1 MNHRIALSLLSFAT
15 AILLLSTAFAY
26 RAFAQA
32 EIRIDSGV
40 SCTAACHT
48 DLAKKKKQVHPVAAS
63 GTNCATMCH
72 QPLEKGRHTFKPMPA
87 NKTELCT
94 MCHQQPAGKH
104 QHMPVKAGL
113 CTTCHDPHQSDHG
126 MLLRK
131 PAGELCLMCHEDRA
145 SKAHKHMPVQVG
157 LCTTCHSPH
166 QSDHGGLLNKPSPEL
181 CYQCHQPARFKGKVV
196 HGPVAEGK
204 CLDCHAP
211 HSAEKKKLL
220 DKTPP
225 ELCLGCHSAQLKDA
239 QGRMLPSTK
248 NLLDDKE
255 ATLHPPFAGGQ
266 CSFCHQPHA
275 SESAR
280 LTSKGYPADFYAAY
294 AKDDYGLCFTCHS
307 SKTFEEPRTL
317 AETQFRNGNLN
328 LHHRHVNRDKGRSC
342 GACHSPHGSRQPK
355 LIQQNFQFGKRILPL
370 KFEKTDTGGSCTT
383 ACHAPIKYD
392 RCEPEP
398 ITMRTT
404 PRQGEDAS
412 QQELKPGCEQ
422 KK

>member
-1 MNHRIALSLLSFAT
+1 MNERTLMTVVLLVAVV
-15 AILLLSTAFAY
+15 LLLSSTFAY
-26 RAFAQA
+26 RAFAQT
-32 EIRIDSGV
+32 EIRIDSAA
-40 SCTAACHT
+40 SCTTACHT
-48 DLAKKKKQVHPVAAS
+48 DFFKKKHIHPGAS
-63 GTNCATMCH
+63 KGTTCVKCH
-72 QPLEKGRHTFKPMPA
+72 KPVESNKHAFKPTPA
-87 NKTELCT
+87 NKSEQCYACHDEDEFKGAAVHKPVQAGSCT
-94 MCHQQPAGKH
+94 K
-104 QHMPVKAGL
+104 
-113 CTTCHDPHQSDHG
+113 CHDPHQSDQAK
-126 MLLRK
+126 LLRK
-131 PAGELCLMCHEDRA
+131 PAPQLCFGCHDED
-145 SKAHKHMPVQVG
+145 
-157 LCTTCHSPH
+157 
-166 QSDHGGLLNKPSPEL
+166 E
-181 CYQCHQPARFKGKVV
+181 FKGKVV

-211 HSAEKKKLL
+211 HSADKKKLL

-255 ATLHPPFAGGQ
+255 AILHPPFAGGQ
-266 CSFCHQPHA
+266 CSLCHQPHA

-383 ACHAPIKYD
+383 ACHAPLKYD

-412 QQELKPGCEQ
+412 LQELKQGCEQ